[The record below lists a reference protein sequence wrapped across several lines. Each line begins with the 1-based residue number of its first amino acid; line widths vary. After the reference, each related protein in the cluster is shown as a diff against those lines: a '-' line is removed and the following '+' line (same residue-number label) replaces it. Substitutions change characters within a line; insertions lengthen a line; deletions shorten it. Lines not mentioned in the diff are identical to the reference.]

1 MQLGAYRRLWILA
14 ILTLGSVT
22 LYTLMPPAG
31 YGQEVS
37 AGITGRITDSSG
49 AAVLGAQVTA
59 RDVNRGTEWPTVA
72 NEEGIYAFQIPPCAL
87 KVVIVYHPFCI
98 RQEQPG
104 VFNSA
109 FIHLVLFG

>member
-49 AAVLGAQVTA
+49 AAVPGAQVTA
-59 RDVNRGTEWPTVA
+59 RDVNRGTEWPT
-72 NEEGIYAFQIPPCAL
+72 
-87 KVVIVYHPFCI
+87 
-98 RQEQPG
+98 R
-104 VFNSA
+104 SA
-109 FIHLVLFG
+109 GDV

>member
-14 ILTLGSVT
+14 ILALGSVT

-49 AAVLGAQVTA
+49 AAVPGAQVTA

-72 NEEGIYAFQIPPCAL
+72 NEEGIYAFPRVPPGTYEI
-87 KVVIVYHPFCI
+87 KVEASGFRTAVRPNIV
-98 RQEQPG
+98 
-104 VFNSA
+104 
-109 FIHLVLFG
+109 L